1 MTPARRFSALGLR
14 AIFLCSSFALLADTP
29 APPASEQYIATNI
42 QSDRPFQA
50 LYQIEYNA
58 AQFGWTA
65 DLSRQAGDLWH
76 SLGDVS
82 RAVTHW
88 EGAVR
93 LDPANATLARHL
105 AQGYIALQQWSQAVI
120 ALNRV
125 VELNDD
131 NWSHFQLGLL
141 QAAFNPQRAVAHFRL
156 AARDPQFEALNDA
169 LSPLLNMTL
178 PDATTVM
185 RIGVI
190 LAAYDHW
197 EYAEYVFQY
206 AASLVQPFPEALA
219 YIGLARDRQGKT
231 GTEFINQAVTH
242 APANAQVRYLQG
254 LHLRLRGDEQGSLE
268 AFQQAANFDPIN
280 PAYAAEL
287 AFAYQ
292 QLGSAVQAEYWFKAA
307 VTVSQNDPR
316 FQKLLDDFYSQTPP
330 VVN

>member
-1 MTPARRFSALGLR
+1 MT
-14 AIFLCSSFALLADTP
+14 LLAATP
-29 APPASEQYIATNI
+29 APPTLEQRIVANI
-42 QSDRPFQA
+42 QADRPFQA

-65 DLSRQAGDLWH
+65 TLSRQAGDLWH

-105 AQGYIALQQWSQAVI
+105 AQGYIALQQWSQAVV

-141 QAAFNPQRAVAHFRL
+141 QAAFNPQRAVAHLRL
-156 AARDPQFEALNDA
+156 AARDPQFEALNDE

-178 PDATTVM
+178 PDSTIIM

-190 LAAYDHW
+190 LAAHDHW
-197 EYAEYVFQY
+197 DYAEHVFQY

-219 YIGLARDRQGKT
+219 YIGLARDRQGKN
-231 GTEFINQAVTH
+231 GTDFIMQAVNH
-242 APANAQVRYLQG
+242 APTNAQVRYLQG
-254 LHLRLRGDEQGSLE
+254 LHLRLTSDEQGGLE
-268 AFQQAANFDPIN
+268 AFQQAATLDPIN

-307 VTVSQNDPR
+307 VALSNNDLR
-316 FQKLLDDFYSQTPP
+316 FQKLLDDFYSQPP
-330 VVN
+330 PAVN